1 MGLAERLGLLKTS
14 KMFKIG
20 AILSFAA
27 AGCFALSQLWLL
39 GSLGFYVPIESQNQ
53 QFLDEVRATEGYQVY
68 FDGEKAKLDDM
79 LAAKELTVENYQMQF
94 DELKDKAVLS
104 YIAEFGSDEQ
114 KDRRDYFEQKK
125 TTLDKVAYSIGGSLG
140 ALSVIGGCAG
150 VGLMFLGE
158 NKESEY
164 SKETTKMAEYFGE
177 DEEVLPDIYENE
189 ESDEK

>member
-1 MGLAERLGLLKTS
+1 MGLMDRMGLLKTS
-14 KMFKIG
+14 KMYKIG
-20 AILSFAA
+20 CILSFAA
-27 AGCFALSQLWLL
+27 LGSFALSQFGLL

-53 QFLDEVRATEGYQVY
+53 QFLEEVRATEGYQVY

-79 LAAKELTVENYQMQF
+79 LVAKEITVENYQIKF

-114 KDRRDYFEQKK
+114 KGKIDYFEQKK
-125 TTLDKVAYSIGGSLG
+125 TTLDKVAYSVGGSLG
-140 ALSVIGGCAG
+140 VLSVISGCAG
-150 VGLMFLGE
+150 IGLMFLGE

-164 SKETTKMAEYFGE
+164 SKETAKMAEYFGE

>member
-20 AILSFAA
+20 AILSFA
-27 AGCFALSQLWLL
+27 GCFALSQLGLL

-79 LAAKELTVENYQMQF
+79 LAAKEITVENYQMQF

-114 KDRRDYFEQKK
+114 KDKVDYFEQKK